1 MVHNN
6 ICATPPYN
14 ASSWLVLPVAAA
26 KQEQYIRHFKEW
38 FWAHVRDGTGSS
50 GMESIFVANTLE
62 VAGNTNDQA
71 L

>member
-1 MVHNN
+1 MQVPGWFCQSLRQNRCN
-6 ICATPPYN
+6 I
-14 ASSWLVLPVAAA
+14 LD
-26 KQEQYIRHFKEW
+26 IFKEW